1 MNISERTLRRRFR
14 SATGMIWR
22 DFLVQARLIRAMV
35 ALAQPGVNILE
46 VAMSV
51 GFGSAS
57 AFSRA
62 FRTFAGCTPVE
73 YRHRVAVR

>member
-1 MNISERTLRRRFR
+1 M
-14 SATGMIWR
+14 
-22 DFLVQARLIRAMV
+22 
-35 ALAQPGVNILE
+35 E

-62 FRTFAGCTPVE
+62 HRSFAGCTPVE
-73 YRHRVAVR
+73 YRHGVAAR